1 MTIPKS
7 SSKLIPI
14 LLLLM
19 TIISISPLWH
29 YFLTV
34 NGNII
39 SLLSFIIIF
48 FLKDRIF
55 YINKKYFVWS
65 LIVILGSFFPAMYWL
80 EYRFLLIPIYLITG
94 IYVISKLT
102 IREIMSFIN
111 LSTIF
116 LFTLLVGAFIGVI
129 YVYFGGESILQFEGI
144 HGNKYQFYLT
154 TLSTVSVG
162 NLFRPAGILDEPGA
176 LSFFM
181 CFVAALRHKV
191 GANKKTTWILLV
203 MGFITGSVAH
213 LIYTTFHLLEE
224 VKTNEKISKWI
235 IRFILILSLILIL
248 GIIPGVYDIL
258 STFLFARFYPEN
270 INNLGMDRLI
280 PFLNAIEL
288 IDIKTFFVG
297 VHPDCTF
304 SRPGCDDLG
313 VRNFGYNPLTL
324 LVGWGVFLSFPYYLA
339 LFYLFFMGILKFNY
353 VFLGIFIL
361 LLQRPY
367 IMSYGYSMFILLTIL
382 IVTGL
387 FFNRRDR
394 KINKK
399 SNIFLNYD

>member
-7 SSKLIPI
+7 SSKVIPI
-14 LLLLM
+14 LLLFM
-19 TIISISPLWH
+19 TIISISPFWH

-39 SLLSFIIIF
+39 SLLSFIIII

-65 LIVILGSFFPAMYWL
+65 LIVLLGSFFPAMYWL

-102 IREIMSFIN
+102 IREIMLFTN

-144 HGNKYQFYLT
+144 HGNIYQFYLT
-154 TLSTVSVG
+154 TLSTVIVG
-162 NLFRPAGILDEPGA
+162 NLIRPAAILDEPGA
-176 LSFFM
+176 LSFFI
-181 CFVAALRHKV
+181 CLVAALRNKV
-191 GANKKTTWILLV
+191 GANKKITWILLFL
-203 MGFITGSVAH
+203 GFITSSVAH
-213 LIYTTFHLLEE
+213 LIYTTFHLLQEIKGSIN
-224 VKTNEKISKWI
+224 VNKLIKGLILFFSLLLILFTIPPVYDVISK
-235 IRFILILSLILIL
+235 
-248 GIIPGVYDIL
+248 
-258 STFLFARFYPEN
+258 FLFFRFSSEH
-270 INNLGMDRLI
+270 INNLGMDRFI

-297 VHPDCTF
+297 VHPDCAF

-353 VFLGIFIL
+353 VFLGIFLL

-367 IMSYGYSMFILLTIL
+367 LMSYGYSMFTVLTIL
-382 IVTGL
+382 VVTGL
-387 FFNRRDR
+387 FFNSRDR
-394 KINKK
+394 K
-399 SNIFLNYD
+399 LD